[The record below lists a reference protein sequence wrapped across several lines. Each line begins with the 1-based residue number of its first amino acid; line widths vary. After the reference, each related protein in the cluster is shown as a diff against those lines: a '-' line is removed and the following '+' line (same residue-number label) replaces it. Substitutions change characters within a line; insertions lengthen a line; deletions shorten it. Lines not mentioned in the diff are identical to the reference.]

1 MTARPSSPRRSL
13 SPGVVFLVVA
23 IVASIAFTAYAVTVR
38 EASQIP
44 LLAAGAVVLALAFGA
59 LAVYCLRA
67 IVRAGR
73 SDRSG
78 RTLLV
83 GLIGGIAAIA
93 ACGAMA
99 GAIILFQLSEKG
111 P

>member
-1 MTARPSSPRRSL
+1 MTSRPTPSRSRI

-23 IVASIAFTAYAVTVR
+23 IVASVAFTAYAITVR

-67 IVRAGR
+67 VWRAGR
-73 SDRSG
+73 SDRPG

-83 GLIGGIAAIA
+83 GLIGGFAAIA
-93 ACGAMA
+93 AAGAMA
-99 GAIILFQLSEKG
+99 GAIILFQLARSG
-111 P
+111 S